1 MDGTQKHYRVATHNI
16 HDRWSLQNG
25 MQTSHPRNV

>member
-1 MDGTQKHYRVATHNI
+1 MNGTQKHYRVATHNI
-16 HDRWSLQNG
+16 HDDRFR